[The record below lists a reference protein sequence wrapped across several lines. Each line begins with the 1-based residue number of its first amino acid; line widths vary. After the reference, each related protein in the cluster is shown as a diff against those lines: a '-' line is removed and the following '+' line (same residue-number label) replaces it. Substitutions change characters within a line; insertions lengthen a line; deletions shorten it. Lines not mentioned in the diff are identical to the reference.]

1 MFESRL
7 SIPLSNREE
16 RNFIFALVL
25 FKCLLFAYLFFQY
38 SNYWQ
43 SGPVEG
49 LAVHAGDTSGYFNP
63 AESLAQGQG
72 YSSVCRMPAFVPIY
86 SGVSAVFNPFVA
98 YQFVI
103 LLQFVFGILSVVW
116 VARLAGHLAQNKKAY
131 YIAGS
136 IYAASLLISVWDP
149 MLLSDS
155 LGNSFLIL
163 AFYLA
168 IRFKNELNW
177 KLVFLAS
184 LFLTWSIFFRQI
196 HVLFIP
202 VLYFILLKRTHFFK
216 SSILFGMPLVLAF
229 GSWTAYNYS
238 KTNRFIPMVDSFSSC
253 YGYMPEE
260 LVAIRDLVI
269 AWGEDCQPWVPNSA
283 SNYLIAKDGCTTSP
297 LNERHYTTAYGAEE
311 MKRLKEDYHRFYYE
325 LEGTSKDS
333 LGNEIVSRAR
343 KYKSA
348 YMHEHPSDYYLLNR
362 FRLMK
367 QFLFPARID
376 NIPGPAFAQMNIVQ
390 KGVKV
395 GSYALL
401 LLVNLL
407 ALILFIPVILKDWKG
422 RWWLVSSW
430 VLFVVLGGV
439 LGFIEQRY
447 LVPCYFFFTIIV
459 SVGIS
464 SWKLKRSA

>member
-1 MFESRL
+1 MFKSRL
-7 SIPLSNREE
+7 SIPLSNKEE
-16 RNFIFALVL
+16 RNFIFALIV
-25 FKCLLFAYLFFQY
+25 FKCLLFSYLFFQY
-38 SNYWQ
+38 TNYWQ
-43 SGPVEG
+43 AGPVEG

-63 AESLAQGQG
+63 AESLAQGAG
-72 YSSVCRMPAFVPIY
+72 YTSVCRMPSFAPIY
-86 SGVSAVFNPFVA
+86 SWFSALFNPLAAF
-98 YQFVI
+98 QFVVV
-103 LLQFVFGILSVVW
+103 LQFLLGVCSAVW
-116 VARLAGHLAQNKKAY
+116 VARIAGHLAQNKRAY
-131 YIAGS
+131 YIAGI
-136 IYAASLLISVWDP
+136 IYASSLLIAVWDS

-168 IRFKNELNW
+168 IRFKNDLNW
-177 KLVFLAS
+177 KLVFWSS

-196 HVLFIP
+196 HLLFIP
-202 VLYFILLKRTHFFK
+202 VLYFLLLKRSLFVK
-216 SSILFGMPLVLAF
+216 SSMLFGIPLFLAF

-238 KTNRFIPMVDSFSSC
+238 KTHRFIPLVDSFSSC

-283 SNYLIAKDGCTTSP
+283 SNYLIAREGCRTSP
-297 LNERHYTTAYGAEE
+297 LNDRHYTTAYGAEE
-311 MKRLKEDYHRFYYE
+311 MKQLKEDYHRFYYE
-325 LEGTSKDS
+325 LQGAQKDS
-333 LGNEIVSRAR
+333 IGNEIVSRAR
-343 KYKSA
+343 KYKSV
-348 YMHEHPSDYYLLNR
+348 YMHEHPSDYYILNR
-362 FRLMK
+362 LRLMK

-376 NIPGPAFAQMNIVQ
+376 NIPGPAFASMSIIQ

-401 LLVNLL
+401 LLVNSL
-407 ALILFIPVILKDWKG
+407 ALLLFIPVVLKDLKA
-422 RWWLVSSW
+422 RWWLFSSW
-430 VLFVVLGGV
+430 VLFVVLGGL

-459 SVGIS
+459 AVGIS

>member
-7 SIPLSNREE
+7 SIPIPKQEE
-16 RNFIFALVL
+16 RKFIFALIV
-25 FKCLLFAYLFFQY
+25 FKCLLFAYLVFQY

-43 SGPVEG
+43 TGPVEG
-49 LAVHAGDTSGYFNP
+49 LAVHAGDTSGYFDP
-63 AESLAQGQG
+63 AESLAQGAG
-72 YSSVCRMPAFVPIY
+72 YSSVCRMPAFAPIY
-86 SGVSAVFNPFVA
+86 SPVSAVFNPYIAFQV
-98 YQFVI
+98 VI
-103 LLQFVFGILSVVW
+103 LLQFALGIFSVVL

-131 YIAGS
+131 YIAG
-136 IYAASLLISVWDP
+136 IVYASSFFISVWDP

-163 AFYLA
+163 AFYIA
-168 IRFKNELNW
+168 IRFKNEASWN
-177 KLVFLAS
+177 LVLWSS

-202 VLYFILLKRTHFFK
+202 ALYFIMIKRAQFVQT
-216 SSILFGMPLVLAF
+216 SVLFGIPVILAF
-229 GSWTAYNYS
+229 GSWSFYNYS
-238 KTNRFIPMVDSFSSC
+238 KTEKFIPLVDDYSSC
-253 YGYMPEE
+253 YGYLPKE
-260 LVAIRDLVI
+260 LLVIRNLII

-283 SNYLIAKDGCTTSP
+283 SQYLIAKEGCTNSP
-297 LNERHYTTAYGAEE
+297 LTDRHYTTAYGAEE
-311 MKRLKEDYHRFYYE
+311 LKQLKEDYHRFYYE

-333 LGNEIVSRAR
+333 LGNEIISRAR

-348 YMHEHPSDYYLLNR
+348 YMHEHPSDYYILNR

-367 QFLFPARID
+367 QFLIPARID
-376 NIPGPAFAQMNIVQ
+376 NIPGPAFAQMNIIQ

-401 LLVNLL
+401 LLVNAL
-407 ALILFIPVILKDWKG
+407 ALVLFISVILKDLKN
-422 RWWLVSSW
+422 RWWLITGW
-430 VLFVVLGGV
+430 LLFFVLGGV

-459 SVGIS
+459 AVGIS
-464 SWKLKRSA
+464 SWKFKRSV

>member
-7 SIPLSNREE
+7 SIPINKREE
-16 RNFIFALVL
+16 RNFIFSLVI
-25 FKCLLFAYLFFQY
+25 FKCLLFTYLLLQY
-38 SNYWQ
+38 SYYWQ

-63 AESLAQGQG
+63 TESLVQGAG

-86 SGVSAVFNPFVA
+86 LPVSAIFSPFVA

-103 LLQFVFGILSVVW
+103 LLQFVLGILSVLW

-131 YIAGS
+131 YTAGI
-136 IYAASLLISVWDP
+136 IYAASLLIAVWDAV
-149 MLLSDS
+149 LLSDS
-155 LGNSFLIL
+155 LGNSFLIF

-168 IRFKNELNW
+168 IRFKNQLNW
-177 KLVFLAS
+177 KLVFWSS

-196 HVLFIP
+196 HMLFIP
-202 VLYFILLKRTHFFK
+202 VLYFLLLKKTEFIK
-216 SSILFGMPLVLAF
+216 SSILFGMPLLLAF

-238 KTNRFIPMVDSFSSC
+238 KTNRFIPLVDSYSSC

-269 AWGEDCQPWVPNSA
+269 AWGEDSQPWVPNSA

-297 LNERHYTTAYGAEE
+297 LGERHYTTAYGAEE
-311 MKRLKEDYHRFYYE
+311 IKRLKEDYHRFYYE

-333 LGNEIVSRAR
+333 LGNEIISRAR
-343 KYKSA
+343 KYKLA

-376 NIPGPAFAQMNIVQ
+376 NIPGPAFAQMNLIQ
-390 KGVKV
+390 KGVKLA
-395 GSYALL
+395 SYALL
-401 LLVNLL
+401 LLVNAL
-407 ALILFIPVILKDWKG
+407 ALLLFIPVIAKYWKG
-422 RWWLVSSW
+422 GWWLVSSW
-430 VLFVVLGGV
+430 VLFVVLGGI

-447 LVPCYFFFTIIV
+447 LVPCFFMFTIIV
-459 SVGIS
+459 AIGIS
-464 SWKLKRSA
+464 SWKLKRKA

>member
-1 MFESRL
+1 MFDSRL
-7 SIPLSNREE
+7 TIPLSNKEE
-16 RNFIFALVL
+16 RKFIFALIV
-25 FKCLLFAYLFFQY
+25 FKCLIFSYLVFQY
-38 SNYWQ
+38 ANYWE
-43 SGPVEG
+43 SGTVEG

-63 AESLAQGQG
+63 AESLAQGAG

-86 SGVSAVFNPFVA
+86 SAVSAVFNPYIA

-103 LLQFVFGILSVVW
+103 LLQCVFGILSVIW
-116 VARLAGHLAQNKKAY
+116 VARIAAHLGQNKRAY
-131 YIAGS
+131 YIAGI
-136 IYAASLLISVWDP
+136 IYASSLLIAVWDS

-155 LGNSFLIL
+155 LVNSFLII

-168 IRFKNELNW
+168 VSFKNELNW
-177 KLVFLAS
+177 KLVFWSS

-202 VLYFILLKRTHFFK
+202 VLYFLMLKKDGFVKTSLLFAIPIL
-216 SSILFGMPLVLAF
+216 LAF
-229 GSWTAYNYS
+229 GSWTSYNYS
-238 KTNRFIPMVDSFSSC
+238 KTNRFIPLVDSFSSC
-253 YGYMPEE
+253 YGYMPEQ

-283 SNYLIAKDGCTTSP
+283 SNYLIAKDGCTISP
-297 LNERHYTTAYGAEE
+297 SVERHYTTAYGAQE

-325 LEGTSKDS
+325 LEGISKDS
-333 LGNEIVSRAR
+333 LGNEIISRAR
-343 KYKSA
+343 KYKSV
-348 YMHEHPSDYYLLNR
+348 YMHEHPSDYYVLNR

-376 NIPGPAFAQMNIVQ
+376 NIPGPAFAQMNVIQ

-401 LLVNLL
+401 LLVNAL
-407 ALILFIPVILKDWKG
+407 ALVLFIPVILKDLKN
-422 RWWLVSSW
+422 RWWLITGW
-430 VLFVVLGGV
+430 LLFFVLGGV

-447 LVPCYFFFTIIV
+447 LVSCYFFFTIIV
-459 SVGIS
+459 AVGIS
-464 SWKLKRSA
+464 SWKFKRSV

>member
-7 SIPLSNREE
+7 SIPLSKREE
-16 RNFIFALVL
+16 RNFILALVV
-25 FKCLLFAYLFFQY
+25 FKCLIFSYLVFQY
-38 SNYWQ
+38 ANYWE
-43 SGPVEG
+43 SGTVEG

-63 AESLAQGQG
+63 AESLAQGAG
-72 YSSVCRMPAFVPIY
+72 YSSICRMPAFVPIY
-86 SGVSAVFNPFVA
+86 SAVSAVFNPYIAF
-98 YQFVI
+98 QFVI
-103 LLQFVFGILSVVW
+103 LLQCVFGILSVIW
-116 VARLAGHLAQNKKAY
+116 VARIAAHLGQNKRAY
-131 YIAGS
+131 YIAGI
-136 IYAASLLISVWDP
+136 IYASSLLIAVWDS

-168 IRFKNELNW
+168 IRFKNELTW
-177 KLVFLAS
+177 KLVFWSS

-202 VLYFILLKRTHFFK
+202 VLYFLLLKRTHFFK
-216 SSILFGMPLVLAF
+216 SSILFGIPLFLAF

-238 KTNRFIPMVDSFSSC
+238 KTNRFIPLVDSFSSC

-260 LVAIRDLVI
+260 LIAIRDLVI

-283 SNYLIAKDGCTTSP
+283 SNYLIAKDGCTISP
-297 LNERHYTTAYGAEE
+297 SVERHYTTAYGAQE

-325 LEGTSKDS
+325 LEGISKDS
-333 LGNEIVSRAR
+333 LGNEIISRAR
-343 KYKSA
+343 KYKSV
-348 YMHEHPSDYYLLNR
+348 YMHEHPSDYYVLNR

-376 NIPGPAFAQMNIVQ
+376 NIPGPAFAQMNVIQ

-401 LLVNLL
+401 LLVNAL
-407 ALILFIPVILKDWKG
+407 ALVLFIPVILKDLKN
-422 RWWLVSSW
+422 RWWLITGW
-430 VLFVVLGGV
+430 LLFFVLGGV

-447 LVPCYFFFTIIV
+447 LVSCYFFFTIIV
-459 SVGIS
+459 AVGIS
-464 SWKLKRSA
+464 SWKFKRSV

>member
-7 SIPLSNREE
+7 SIPLSKREE
-16 RNFIFALVL
+16 RNFILALVV
-25 FKCLLFAYLFFQY
+25 FKCLIFSYLVFQY
-38 SNYWQ
+38 ANYWE
-43 SGPVEG
+43 SGTVEG

-63 AESLAQGQG
+63 AESLAQGAG
-72 YSSVCRMPAFVPIY
+72 YSSICRMPAFVPIY
-86 SGVSAVFNPFVA
+86 SAVSAVFNPYIAF
-98 YQFVI
+98 QFVI
-103 LLQFVFGILSVVW
+103 LLQCVFGILSVIW
-116 VARLAGHLAQNKKAY
+116 VARIAAHLGQNKRAY
-131 YIAGS
+131 YIAGI
-136 IYAASLLISVWDP
+136 IYASSLLIAVWDS

-168 IRFKNELNW
+168 IRFKNELTW
-177 KLVFLAS
+177 KLVFWSS

-202 VLYFILLKRTHFFK
+202 VLYFLLLKRTHFFK
-216 SSILFGMPLVLAF
+216 SSILFGIPLFLAF

-238 KTNRFIPMVDSFSSC
+238 KTNRFIPLVDSFSSC

-260 LVAIRDLVI
+260 LIAIRDLVI

-283 SNYLIAKDGCTTSP
+283 SNYLIAKDGCTISP
-297 LNERHYTTAYGAEE
+297 LVERHYTTAYGAQEV
-311 MKRLKEDYHRFYYE
+311 KRLKEDYHRFYYE
-325 LEGTSKDS
+325 LEGISKDS
-333 LGNEIVSRAR
+333 LGNEIISRAR
-343 KYKSA
+343 KYKSV
-348 YMHEHPSDYYLLNR
+348 YMHEHPSDYYVLNR

-376 NIPGPAFAQMNIVQ
+376 NIPGPAFAQMNVIQ

-401 LLVNLL
+401 LLVNAL
-407 ALILFIPVILKDWKG
+407 ALVLFIPVILKDLKN
-422 RWWLVSSW
+422 RWWLITGW
-430 VLFVVLGGV
+430 LLFFVLGGV

-447 LVPCYFFFTIIV
+447 LVSCYFFFTIIV
-459 SVGIS
+459 AVGIS
-464 SWKLKRSA
+464 SWKFKRSV

>member
-7 SIPLSNREE
+7 KIPLSNKEE
-16 RNFIFALVL
+16 GNFIFALLV
-25 FKCLLFAYLFFQY
+25 FKCLLFSYLFFQY
-38 SNYWQ
+38 TNYWQ
-43 SGPVEG
+43 AGPVEG
-49 LAVHAGDTSGYFNP
+49 LAVHAGDTSGYYNP
-63 AESLAQGQG
+63 SESLAQGAG
-72 YSSVCRMPAFVPIY
+72 YTSVCRMPAFVPIY
-86 SGVSAVFNPFVA
+86 SWFSALFNPFA
-98 YQFVI
+98 AFQFVVV
-103 LLQFVFGILSVVW
+103 LQFLLGVCSVVW
-116 VARLAGHLAQNKKAY
+116 VARIAGHLAQNKRAY
-131 YIAGS
+131 YMAGI
-136 IYAASLLISVWDP
+136 IYASSLLTAVWDP

-168 IRFKNELNW
+168 VRFKNEMNW
-177 KLVFLAS
+177 KLVFWAS

-202 VLYFILLKRTHFFK
+202 VLYFLMLKKEVFFK
-216 SSILFGMPLVLAF
+216 TSLLFAIPILLAF

-238 KTNRFIPMVDSFSSC
+238 KTNRFIPLVDSFSSC
-253 YGYMPEE
+253 YGYMPEQ

-283 SNYLIAKDGCTTSP
+283 SNYLIAKDGCTSSP
-297 LNERHYTTAYGAEE
+297 LNERHFTTAYGAAE
-311 MKRLKEDYHRFYYE
+311 MKQLKEDYHRFYYD
-325 LEGTSKDS
+325 LQGTQKDS
-333 LGNEIVSRAR
+333 LGNEILSRAR
-343 KYKSA
+343 KYKQVYA
-348 YMHEHPSDYYLLNR
+348 HEHPADHYILNR

-376 NIPGPAFAQMNIVQ
+376 NIPGPAFAQMNIIQ

-401 LLVNLL
+401 LLVNAL
-407 ALILFIPVILKDWKG
+407 ALVLFIPVILKDLKN
-422 RWWLVSSW
+422 RWWLITGW
-430 VLFVVLGGV
+430 LLFFVLGGV

-459 SVGIS
+459 AVGIS
-464 SWKLKRSA
+464 SWKFKRSV

>member
-1 MFESRL
+1 MFDSRL
-7 SIPLSNREE
+7 TIPLSNKEE
-16 RNFIFALVL
+16 RKFIFALIV
-25 FKCLLFAYLFFQY
+25 FKCLIFSYLVFQY
-38 SNYWQ
+38 ANYWE
-43 SGPVEG
+43 SGTVEG

-63 AESLAQGQG
+63 AESLAQGAG
-72 YSSVCRMPAFVPIY
+72 YSSICRRPAFVPIY
-86 SGVSAVFNPFVA
+86 SAVSAVFNPYIAF
-98 YQFVI
+98 QFVI
-103 LLQFVFGILSVVW
+103 LLQCVFGILSVIW
-116 VARLAGHLAQNKKAY
+116 VARIAAHLGQNKRAY
-131 YIAGS
+131 YIAGI
-136 IYAASLLISVWDP
+136 IYASSLLIAVWDS

-168 IRFKNELNW
+168 IRFKNELTW
-177 KLVFLAS
+177 KLVFWSS

-202 VLYFILLKRTHFFK
+202 VLYFLLLKRTQFLK
-216 SSILFGMPLVLAF
+216 SSILFGIPLLLAF

-238 KTNRFIPMVDSFSSC
+238 KTNRFIPLVDSFSSC

-260 LVAIRDLVI
+260 LIAIRDLVI

-283 SNYLIAKDGCTTSP
+283 SNYLIAKDGCTISP
-297 LNERHYTTAYGAEE
+297 LVERHYTTAYGAQEV
-311 MKRLKEDYHRFYYE
+311 KRLKEDYHRFYYE

-348 YMHEHPSDYYLLNR
+348 YMYEHPSDYYVLNR

-376 NIPGPAFAQMNIVQ
+376 NIPGPAFAQMNVIQ

-401 LLVNLL
+401 LLVNAL
-407 ALILFIPVILKDWKG
+407 ALVLFIPVVLKDLKN
-422 RWWLVSSW
+422 RWWLITGW
-430 VLFVVLGGV
+430 LLFFVLGGV

-447 LVPCYFFFTIIV
+447 LVSCYFFFTIIV
-459 SVGIS
+459 AVGIS
-464 SWKLKRSA
+464 SWKFKRSV

>member
-7 SIPLSNREE
+7 SIPLSKREE
-16 RNFIFALVL
+16 RNFILALVV
-25 FKCLLFAYLFFQY
+25 FKCLIFSYLVFQY
-38 SNYWQ
+38 ANYWE
-43 SGPVEG
+43 SGTVEG

-63 AESLAQGQG
+63 AESLAQGAG
-72 YSSVCRMPAFVPIY
+72 YSSICRMPAFVPIY
-86 SGVSAVFNPFVA
+86 SAVSAVFNPYIAF
-98 YQFVI
+98 QFVI
-103 LLQFVFGILSVVW
+103 LLQCVFGILSVIW
-116 VARLAGHLAQNKKAY
+116 VARIAAHLGQNKRAY
-131 YIAGS
+131 YIAGI
-136 IYAASLLISVWDP
+136 IYASSLLIAVWDS

-168 IRFKNELNW
+168 IRFKNELTW
-177 KLVFLAS
+177 KLVFWSS

-202 VLYFILLKRTHFFK
+202 VLYFLLLKRTHFFK
-216 SSILFGMPLVLAF
+216 SSILFGIPLFLAF

-238 KTNRFIPMVDSFSSC
+238 KTNRFIPFVDSFSSC

-260 LVAIRDLVI
+260 LIAIRDLVI

-283 SNYLIAKDGCTTSP
+283 SNYLIAKDGCTISP
-297 LNERHYTTAYGAEE
+297 SVERHYTTAYGAQE

-325 LEGTSKDS
+325 LEGISKDS
-333 LGNEIVSRAR
+333 LGNEIISRAR
-343 KYKSA
+343 KYKSV
-348 YMHEHPSDYYLLNR
+348 YMHEHPSDYYVLNR

-376 NIPGPAFAQMNIVQ
+376 NIPGPAFAQMNVIQ

-401 LLVNLL
+401 LLVNAL
-407 ALILFIPVILKDWKG
+407 ALVLFIPVILKDLKN
-422 RWWLVSSW
+422 RWWLITGW
-430 VLFVVLGGV
+430 LLFFVLGGV

-447 LVPCYFFFTIIV
+447 LVSCYFFFTIIV
-459 SVGIS
+459 AVGIS
-464 SWKLKRSA
+464 SWKFKRSV

>member
-7 SIPLSNREE
+7 SIPLSKREE
-16 RNFIFALVL
+16 RNFILALVV
-25 FKCLLFAYLFFQY
+25 FKCLIFSYLVFQY
-38 SNYWQ
+38 ANYWE
-43 SGPVEG
+43 SGTVEG

-63 AESLAQGQG
+63 AESLAQGAG
-72 YSSVCRMPAFVPIY
+72 YSSICRMPAFVPIY
-86 SGVSAVFNPFVA
+86 SPVSAVFNPYIAF
-98 YQFVI
+98 QFVI
-103 LLQFVFGILSVVW
+103 LLQCVFGILSVIW
-116 VARLAGHLAQNKKAY
+116 VARIAAHLGQNKRAY
-131 YIAGS
+131 YIAGI
-136 IYAASLLISVWDP
+136 IYASSLLIAVWDS

-168 IRFKNELNW
+168 IRFKNELTW
-177 KLVFLAS
+177 KLVFWSS

-202 VLYFILLKRTHFFK
+202 VLYFLLLKRTHFFK
-216 SSILFGMPLVLAF
+216 SSILFGIPLFLAF

-238 KTNRFIPMVDSFSSC
+238 KTSRFIPLVDSFSSC

-260 LVAIRDLVI
+260 LIAIRDLVI

-283 SNYLIAKDGCTTSP
+283 SNYLIAKDGCTISP
-297 LNERHYTTAYGAEE
+297 SVERHYTTAYGAQE

-325 LEGTSKDS
+325 LEGISKDS
-333 LGNEIVSRAR
+333 LGNEIISRAR
-343 KYKSA
+343 KYKSV
-348 YMHEHPSDYYLLNR
+348 YMHEHPSDYYVLNR

-376 NIPGPAFAQMNIVQ
+376 NIPGPAFAQMNVIQ

-401 LLVNLL
+401 LLVNAL
-407 ALILFIPVILKDWKG
+407 ALVLFIPVILKDLKN
-422 RWWLVSSW
+422 RWWLITGW
-430 VLFVVLGGV
+430 LLFFVLGGV

-447 LVPCYFFFTIIV
+447 LVSCYFFFTIIV
-459 SVGIS
+459 AVGIS
-464 SWKLKRSA
+464 SWKFKRSV

>member
-7 SIPLSNREE
+7 SIPLSKREE
-16 RNFIFALVL
+16 RNFILALVV
-25 FKCLLFAYLFFQY
+25 FKCLIFSYLVFQY
-38 SNYWQ
+38 ANYWE
-43 SGPVEG
+43 SGTVEG

-63 AESLAQGQG
+63 AESLAQGAG
-72 YSSVCRMPAFVPIY
+72 YSSICRMPAFVPIY
-86 SGVSAVFNPFVA
+86 SPVSAVFNPYIAF
-98 YQFVI
+98 QFVI
-103 LLQFVFGILSVVW
+103 LLQCVFGILSVIW
-116 VARLAGHLAQNKKAY
+116 VARIAAHLGQNKRAY
-131 YIAGS
+131 YIAGI
-136 IYAASLLISVWDP
+136 IYASSLLIAVWDS

-168 IRFKNELNW
+168 IRFKNELTW
-177 KLVFLAS
+177 KLVFWSS

-202 VLYFILLKRTHFFK
+202 VLYFLLLKRTHFFK
-216 SSILFGMPLVLAF
+216 SSILFGIPLFLAF

-238 KTNRFIPMVDSFSSC
+238 KTSRFIPLVDSFSSC

-260 LVAIRDLVI
+260 LIAIRDLVI

-283 SNYLIAKDGCTTSP
+283 SNYLIAKDGCTISP
-297 LNERHYTTAYGAEE
+297 LVERHYTTAYGAQEV
-311 MKRLKEDYHRFYYE
+311 KRLKEDYHRFYYE
-325 LEGTSKDS
+325 LEGISKDS
-333 LGNEIVSRAR
+333 LGNEIISRAR
-343 KYKSA
+343 KYKSV
-348 YMHEHPSDYYLLNR
+348 YMHEHPSDYYVLNR

-376 NIPGPAFAQMNIVQ
+376 NIPGPAFAQMNVIQ

-401 LLVNLL
+401 LLVNAL
-407 ALILFIPVILKDWKG
+407 ALVLFIPVILKDLKN
-422 RWWLVSSW
+422 RWWLITGW
-430 VLFVVLGGV
+430 LLFFVLGGV

-447 LVPCYFFFTIIV
+447 LVSCYFFFTIIV
-459 SVGIS
+459 AVGIS
-464 SWKLKRSA
+464 SWKFKRSV

>member
-1 MFESRL
+1 
-7 SIPLSNREE
+7 
-16 RNFIFALVL
+16 
-25 FKCLLFAYLFFQY
+25 
-38 SNYWQ
+38 
-43 SGPVEG
+43 
-49 LAVHAGDTSGYFNP
+49 
-63 AESLAQGQG
+63 
-72 YSSVCRMPAFVPIY
+72 MPAFAPIY
-86 SGVSAVFNPFVA
+86 SWFSALFNPYAAF
-98 YQFVI
+98 QFVVF
-103 LLQFVFGILSVVW
+103 LQFLLGVCSVLW
-116 VARLAGHLAQNKKAY
+116 VARIAGHLAQNRRAY
-131 YIAGS
+131 YIAGI
-136 IYAASLLISVWDP
+136 IYASSLLVAVWDS

-163 AFYLA
+163 SFYLA

-177 KLVFLAS
+177 KLVFWAS

-202 VLYFILLKRTHFFK
+202 VLYFLLLKPTHFFK
-216 SSILFGMPLVLAF
+216 SSIIFGIPLLLAF

-238 KTNRFIPMVDSFSSC
+238 KTNRFIPLVDSFSSC
-253 YGYMPEE
+253 YGYMPEQ

-297 LNERHYTTAYGAEE
+297 LNERHYTTAYGAVE
-311 MKRLKEDYHRFYYE
+311 MKQLKEDYHRFYYE
-325 LEGTSKDS
+325 LQDAQKDS
-333 LGNEIVSRAR
+333 IGNEILSRAR
-343 KYKSA
+343 KYKQV
-348 YMHEHPSDYYLLNR
+348 YMHEHPSDNYLLNR
-362 FRLMK
+362 CRLMK

-376 NIPGPAFAQMNIVQ
+376 NIPGPAFAQMYLIQ

-430 VLFVVLGGV
+430 ALFIVLGGV

-459 SVGIS
+459 AVGIS
-464 SWKLKRSA
+464 SWKFKRSA

>member
-1 MFESRL
+1 MFKSKL

-16 RNFIFALVL
+16 CKFIFGLVV

-38 SNYWQ
+38 LNYWQ
-43 SGPVEG
+43 SGALEG

-86 SGVSAVFNPFVA
+86 SGVSALFNPFVA

-103 LLQFVFGILSVVW
+103 LLQFVLGILSVLW
-116 VARLAGHLAQNKKAY
+116 VARLAAHLAQNKKSY

-136 IYAASLLISVWDP
+136 VYAASLLIAVWDP

-155 LGNSFLIL
+155 LGNSFLIFS
-163 AFYLA
+163 FYLA
-168 IRFKNELNW
+168 VRFKNERRLS
-177 KLVFLAS
+177 LVLWAS
-184 LFLTWSIFFRQI
+184 VFLTWSIFFRQI
-196 HVLFIP
+196 HILFIP
-202 VLYFILLKRTHFFK
+202 VLFFIVVGRSTFFK
-216 SSILFGMPLVLAF
+216 SILYFGVPIVFAF

-238 KTNRFIPMVDSFSSC
+238 KTNRFIPLVDSFSSC

-260 LVAIRDLVI
+260 LVVIRDLVI

-283 SNYLIAKDGCTTSP
+283 SNYLIAKEGCKESP
-297 LNERHYTTAYGAEE
+297 LNNRHYTTAYGPEE
-311 MKRLKEDYHRFYYE
+311 MKKLKEDYHRFYYE
-325 LEGTSKDS
+325 LQGSSKDS
-333 LGNEIVSRAR
+333 LGNEIVARAK
-343 KYKSA
+343 KYKA
-348 YMHEHPSDYYLLNR
+348 VYAQEHPSDYYVVNR

-376 NIPGPAFAQMNIVQ
+376 NIPGPSFAQMNPIQ
-390 KGVKV
+390 KGVKA

-401 LLVNLL
+401 LVVNVLAFLLV
-407 ALILFIPVILKDWKG
+407 IPVVVKDWRG
-422 RWWLVSSW
+422 RWWLASGW
-430 VLFVVLGGV
+430 MLFAVLAGV

-447 LVPCYFFFTIIV
+447 LVPCYFFFVIV
-459 SVGIS
+459 MAVGIS
-464 SWKLKRSA
+464 SWKLKRSV

>member
-7 SIPLSNREE
+7 SIPLSKREE
-16 RNFIFALVL
+16 RNFILALVV
-25 FKCLLFAYLFFQY
+25 FKCLIFSYLVFQY
-38 SNYWQ
+38 ANYWE
-43 SGPVEG
+43 SGTVEG

-63 AESLAQGQG
+63 AESLAQGAG
-72 YSSVCRMPAFVPIY
+72 YSSICRMPAFVPIY
-86 SGVSAVFNPFVA
+86 SPVSAVFNPYIAF
-98 YQFVI
+98 QFVI
-103 LLQFVFGILSVVW
+103 LLQCVFGILSVIW
-116 VARLAGHLAQNKKAY
+116 VARIAAHLGQNKRAY
-131 YIAGS
+131 YIAGI
-136 IYAASLLISVWDP
+136 IYASSLLIAVWDS

-168 IRFKNELNW
+168 IRFKNELTW
-177 KLVFLAS
+177 KLVFWSS

-202 VLYFILLKRTHFFK
+202 VLYFLLLKRTHFFK
-216 SSILFGMPLVLAF
+216 SSILFGIPLFLAF

-238 KTNRFIPMVDSFSSC
+238 KTNRFIPFVDSFSSC

-260 LVAIRDLVI
+260 LIAIRDLVI

-283 SNYLIAKDGCTTSP
+283 SNYLIAKDGCTISP
-297 LNERHYTTAYGAEE
+297 SVERHYTTAYGAQE

-325 LEGTSKDS
+325 LEGISKDS
-333 LGNEIVSRAR
+333 LGNEIISRAR
-343 KYKSA
+343 KYKSV
-348 YMHEHPSDYYLLNR
+348 YMHEHPSDYYVLNR

-376 NIPGPAFAQMNIVQ
+376 NIPGPAFAQMNVIQ

-401 LLVNLL
+401 LLVNAL
-407 ALILFIPVILKDWKG
+407 ALVLFIPVILKDLKN
-422 RWWLVSSW
+422 RWWLITGW
-430 VLFVVLGGV
+430 LLFFVLGGV

-447 LVPCYFFFTIIV
+447 LVSCYFFFTIIV
-459 SVGIS
+459 AVGIS
-464 SWKLKRSA
+464 SWKFKRSV

>member
-16 RNFIFALVL
+16 RSFIFALVV

-63 AESLAQGQG
+63 AESLSQGAG

-86 SGVSAVFNPFVA
+86 SAISAIFNTFIA
-98 YQFVI
+98 YQFVVV
-103 LLQFVFGILSVVW
+103 LQFLLGVCSVLW
-116 VARLAGHLAQNKKAY
+116 VARIAGHLAQNKRAY
-131 YIAGS
+131 YMAGI
-136 IYAASLLISVWDP
+136 IYASSFLIAVWEP

-155 LGNSFLIL
+155 LGNSFLVL
-163 AFYLA
+163 GFYFA
-168 IRFKNELNW
+168 IRFKNEMNW
-177 KLVFLAS
+177 KLVFWSS

-202 VLYFILLKRTHFFK
+202 VLYFLMLKKEVFFK
-216 SSILFGMPLVLAF
+216 TSLLLAIPILLAF

-238 KTNRFIPMVDSFSSC
+238 KTNRFIPLVDSFSSC
-253 YGYMPEE
+253 YGYMPEQ

-283 SNYLIAKDGCTTSP
+283 SNYLIAKDGCTSSP
-297 LNERHYTTAYGAEE
+297 LNNRHYTTAYGAAE
-311 MKRLKEDYHRFYYE
+311 MKQLKEDYHRFYYD
-325 LEGTSKDS
+325 LQGTQKDS
-333 LGNEIVSRAR
+333 LGNEILSRAR
-343 KYKSA
+343 KYKQVYA
-348 YMHEHPSDYYLLNR
+348 HEHPSDYYILNR

-376 NIPGPAFAQMNIVQ
+376 NIPGPAFAQMNLIQ

-401 LLVNLL
+401 LLVNVL
-407 ALILFIPVILKDWKG
+407 ALVLFIPVVLNDLKN
-422 RWWLVSSW
+422 RWWLITGW
-430 VLFVVLGGV
+430 LLFFVLGGV

-459 SVGIS
+459 AVGIS

>member
-7 SIPLSNREE
+7 SIPLSRKEE
-16 RNFIFALVL
+16 RNFIFAVLV
-25 FKCLLFAYLFFQY
+25 FKCVLFAYLFFQY
-38 SNYWQ
+38 TNYWQ
-43 SGPVEG
+43 AGPIEG

-72 YSSVCRMPAFVPIY
+72 YSSVCRMPAFAPIY
-86 SGVSAVFNPFVA
+86 SGVSAVFSPYIA
-98 YQFVI
+98 YQYVI

-131 YIAGS
+131 YIAGI
-136 IYAASLLISVWDP
+136 IYAASLLIAVWDS

-163 AFYLA
+163 AFYLG

-177 KLVFLAS
+177 RLVFWAS

-202 VLYFILLKRTHFFK
+202 VLYFLMLKKEVFWKTSLLFAIPFA
-216 SSILFGMPLVLAF
+216 LAF
-229 GSWTAYNYS
+229 GGWTAYNYS
-238 KTNRFIPMVDSFSSC
+238 KTNRFIPLVDSFSSC
-253 YGYMPEE
+253 YGYMPQQ

-283 SNYLIAKDGCTTSP
+283 SNYLIAKDGCTASP
-297 LNERHYTTAYGAEE
+297 LNERHFTTVYGAVE
-311 MKRLKEDYHRFYYE
+311 MKQLKEDYHRFYYE
-325 LEGTSKDS
+325 LEGAAKDS
-333 LGNEIVSRAR
+333 VGNVILA
-343 KYKSA
+343 KAKA
-348 YMHEHPSDYYLLNR
+348 YREAYVHEHPSDYYFVNR
-362 FRLMK
+362 LRLMK

-376 NIPGPAFAQMNIVQ
+376 NIPGPAFAQMNILQ

-395 GSYALL
+395 GSYVLL
-401 LLVNLL
+401 LMVNLL
-407 ALILFIPVILKDWKG
+407 ALVLFIPVILKDWKG

-430 VLFVVLGGV
+430 ILFVALGGV

-459 SVGIS
+459 AVGIS
-464 SWKLKRSA
+464 GWKFKRSV